1 LNALN
6 GFPIREGAEVISQ
19 LACGPDIPIGV
30 RRKAIAVLASVS
42 DRQLL
47 TSLLSRIDTEPAELL
62 GDWLPLALQR
72 SLPVPILW
80 LQDLIRRTRDRLQ
93 RDKYLRVYCRVLVLE
108 NAAVQQQ
115 HAKFLGHLIRLAAK
129 QQHEASDLSLAL
141 TGAFNSVADHRG
153 ALLSQ
158 MTLNFALKLL
168 AWSIEGRADVN
179 ADQTLLAIAIVR
191 HFRETNA
198 GPVLRQL
205 LDGLRENLKAFADDK
220 RARAAADCL
229 AELAPV
235 ELLKSPI
242 NCPVV
247 TSILRTRSLKHGWVV
262 YSDRILSAEGAC
274 IATLAKT
281 DYVAVTE
288 LDEPLELQTLL
299 AELSPQTKRVLE
311 CFWLMTS
318 INGPCQPRDSYQSI
332 YDATVSC
339 YESSDQSRINQIL
352 NERFPEGF
360 PKFGAWVR
368 QLNHIEKKFRW
379 QADAKALLCSL
390 GLFRRG

>member
-1 LNALN
+1 
-6 GFPIREGAEVISQ
+6 
-19 LACGPDIPIGV
+19 
-30 RRKAIAVLASVS
+30 
-42 DRQLL
+42 
-47 TSLLSRIDTEPAELL
+47 
-62 GDWLPLALQR
+62 
-72 SLPVPILW
+72 
-80 LQDLIRRTRDRLQ
+80 
-93 RDKYLRVYCRVLVLE
+93 
-108 NAAVQQQ
+108 
-115 HAKFLGHLIRLAAK
+115 
-129 QQHEASDLSLAL
+129 
-141 TGAFNSVADHRG
+141 
-153 ALLSQ
+153 
-158 MTLNFALKLL
+158 
-168 AWSIEGRADVN
+168 
-179 ADQTLLAIAIVR
+179 
-191 HFRETNA
+191 
-198 GPVLRQL
+198 
-205 LDGLRENLKAFADDK
+205 
-220 RARAAADCL
+220 
-229 AELAPV
+229 
-235 ELLKSPI
+235 
-242 NCPVV
+242 
-247 TSILRTRSLKHGWVV
+247 V